1 MENERISRILSS
13 AHTHTDFC
21 DGKNTAW
28 EMALAAYEKGF
39 VSLGFTSHAP
49 QTFDPAHC
57 IDPAREDDYRE
68 EIRSIQLEYA
78 GRMAVYLGIERDMLS
93 CADPKGYDYF
103 IASVHYF
110 TTPDGE
116 YIGLDVASDKLQQY
130 INEYCGGDGL
140 EMARQYFSLFRD
152 YIITSKPA
160 IIGHFDLV
168 RYNNS
173 ILNLYDE
180 NSPEYRRMALD
191 TLRTMRE
198 TDAFLE
204 VNTGGVARGYMKE
217 PYPASFLLRSWKEW
231 GGEVI
236 INSDCHD
243 KRLIDAGYIQAEEL
257 LLSLGYDHAVRLSSS
272 LEKYMWEQVGLQ

>member
-1 MENERISRILSS
+1 MEKNRISCTLSS
-13 AHTHTDFC
+13 AHVHTDFC
-21 DGKNTAW
+21 DGKNTAQ
-28 EMALAAYEKGF
+28 EMALTAYEKGF

-57 IDPAREDDYRE
+57 IDPAREEDYKA
-68 EIRSIQLEYA
+68 EIRSIQQEYA
-78 GRMAVYLGIERDMLS
+78 GRMAVYIGIERDMLS
-93 CADPKGYDYF
+93 CADSKGYDYF

-110 TTPDGE
+110 TSPDGE
-116 YIGLDVASDKLQQY
+116 YIGVDGASDKLQQY
-130 INEYCGGDGL
+130 INEYCCGDGL
-140 EMARQYFSLFRD
+140 KMAKQYFSLFRD
-152 YIITSKPA
+152 YVITSKPA

-173 ILNLYDE
+173 ILSLYDE
-180 NSPEYRRMALD
+180 NSPEYTSMALD

-198 TDAFLE
+198 TDALLE

-217 PYPASFLLRSWKEW
+217 PYPAPFLLKAWLEW
-231 GGEVI
+231 SGEVI
-236 INSDCHD
+236 ISSDCHD

-272 LEKYMWEQVGLQ
+272 LEKYMWEQVGLR

>member
-1 MENERISRILSS
+1 MEKNRISCTLSS

-21 DGKNTAW
+21 DGKNTAR
-28 EMALAAYEKGF
+28 EMALAAYENGF

-49 QTFDPAHC
+49 QTFDLAHC
-57 IDPAREDDYRE
+57 IDPAREEDYKA
-68 EIRSIQLEYA
+68 EIRSIQQEYA

-93 CADPKGYDYF
+93 CADIKGYDYF

-110 TTPDGE
+110 TTSDGE
-116 YIGLDVASDKLQQY
+116 YIGVDGASDKLQQY
-130 INEYCGGDGL
+130 INKYCGGDGL
-140 EMARQYFSLFRD
+140 EMARQYFSLIRD
-152 YIITSKPA
+152 YVITSKPA

-173 ILNLYDE
+173 ILHLYDE
-180 NSPEYRRMALD
+180 NSPVYRRMALD

-198 TDAFLE
+198 TDALLE
-204 VNTGGVARGYMKE
+204 VNTGGVARRYMKE
-217 PYPASFLLRSWKEW
+217 PYPAPILLKAWREW

-243 KRLIDAGYIQAEEL
+243 KRLIDAGYIQAEKL
-257 LLSLGYDHAVRLSSS
+257 LLSLGYDHAVRLSSFP
-272 LEKYMWEQVGLQ
+272 ENMWEQVGLQ